1 MNYTENY
8 LIVLFKN
15 KQKKKIINKFK
26 THKRAKNFFDK
37 LISESNNVIFS
48 KQYENGIKSKYELA
62 VLERMSGA
70 ISPIYLKDELGR
82 NIKVELDDSDY
93 QISKIEEYHEEE
105 LIVDYSTSN
114 RITTMEFIVRYLN
127 PPGFKLVSKLNN
139 KVVVQNDD
147 KINLFTLKN
156 DEDSFRFIDCLI
168 NYFKENKKFDCIFVK
183 DYSTAQRKYLYNILV
198 NYGFPKDYL
207 FRQST
212 THPIKT

>member
-48 KQYENGIKSKYELA
+48 KQYENGVKSKYELA
-62 VLERMSGA
+62 VLERMSGV

-147 KINLFTLKN
+147 KINLFTLKTMKILL
-156 DEDSFRFIDCLI
+156 DLLI
-168 NYFKENKKFDCIFVK
+168 
-183 DYSTAQRKYLYNILV
+183 S
-198 NYGFPKDYL
+198 
-207 FRQST
+207 
-212 THPIKT
+212 